1 MATWW
6 TLTVFLIGTARA
18 AQVCYDR
25 LGCFT
30 NDRPWAGTLERPIA
44 KLPWSPETINTR
56 FALFTRQNPS
66 QHQEISAISPSSIS
80 NSNFQLSRKTH
91 FIVHGFIDK
100 GEEGWLV
107 DMCKELFQV
116 EDVNCICVD
125 WKGGSRCAYTQA
137 SNNIR
142 VVGAEMAYFADVLE
156 RNFNYPPSRIHLIGH
171 SLGAH
176 ACGEAGKRKPG
187 ISRITG
193 LDPAEPYFQYTPL
206 EVRLDPSDAA
216 FVDVIHTDAAP
227 MIPNLG
233 FGLMQ
238 PVGHMDFYP
247 NGGKEMPGCDKN
259 AISDI
264 IDIDGIWEGTR
275 NFVACNHL
283 RPYKYYTESIQN
295 NNGFMGYPCSSY
307 ESFQLGD
314 CPACPSGGCP
324 LMGHYA
330 NFYSRHN
337 RTESQYFYLN
347 TGDGKPFARWRN
359 KISVKI
365 IGDRSVS
372 GFINIALYGTNG
384 NTRQHQIVKTKL
396 QPLKTYTKG
405 VDVEVNVGE
414 ITKVKFLWDSTQVI
428 SLFPMFG
435 AETVTVERGLDGRVF
450 RFCGTGV
457 VREQILQTLTP
468 C

>member
-1 MATWW
+1 
-6 TLTVFLIGTARA
+6 

-107 DMCKELFQV
+107 DMCKVSLQRELARAAQPTVRDGSFK
-116 EDVNCICVD
+116 
-125 WKGGSRCAYTQA
+125 WKGQA
-137 SNNIR
+137 GCQFELT
-142 VVGAEMAYFADVLE
+142 VCV
-156 RNFNYPPSRIHLIGH
+156 P
-171 SLGAH
+171 
-176 ACGEAGKRKPG
+176 
-187 ISRITG
+187 G

-347 TGDGKPFARWRN
+347 TGDGKPFAR
-359 KISVKI
+359 
-365 IGDRSVS
+365 
-372 GFINIALYGTNG
+372 
-384 NTRQHQIVKTKL
+384 KTKL

-435 AETVTVERGLDGRVF
+435 AETVTVERGLDGRVVT
-450 RFCGTGV
+450 RFLPTLAHPSEEVGFFYAGPGNASGAIGCPLESIPGHVERREAPQYPPIPSSPTKQHHLTAFKDINRTAPPKLQLPYTTASVQTGMLV
-457 VREQILQTLTP
+457 LWVMELLLASGFHWSILYKPLATQ
-468 C
+468 